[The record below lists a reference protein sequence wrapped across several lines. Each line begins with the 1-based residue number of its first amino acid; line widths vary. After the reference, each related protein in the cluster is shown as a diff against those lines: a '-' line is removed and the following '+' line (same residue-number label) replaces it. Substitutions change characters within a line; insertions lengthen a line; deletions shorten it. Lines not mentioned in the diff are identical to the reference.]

1 MANDV
6 ASLLDSYK
14 DKRQGYLNEMSSVVD
29 QIHNI
34 NKDVDLALIDI
45 TTDCI
50 NECKT
55 GK

>member
-6 ASLLDSYK
+6 ASLLDTYK
-14 DKRQGYLNEMSSVVD
+14 QKRQGYLNEISSVVD

-34 NKDVDLALIDI
+34 NSDVDLALIDI

-50 NECKT
+50 NQCKT

>member
-6 ASLLDSYK
+6 ASLLDTYK
-14 DKRQGYLNEMSSVVD
+14 QKRRGYLNEMSSVVD

-50 NECKT
+50 NQCKT

>member
-1 MANDV
+1 MASDV
-6 ASLLDSYK
+6 ASLLESYK
-14 DKRQGYLNEMSSVVD
+14 QKRQGYINEMSSVVD

-45 TTDCI
+45 STDCI
-50 NECKT
+50 NQCKT